1 MPKRRIGPL
10 MAVVGG
16 VAWLGWFAPEAHG
29 QKAFLNVARGLYGLD
44 ASYGKC
50 HLCHESRRGP
60 NRQTLNDLGKA
71 LQGMDGMQPL
81 LGKNSSYAF
90 NAQELQAVADA
101 LKKLDT
107 ADTDGDGATNREE
120 LLLKTFPADANSKP
134 AAAALEQLRAWEAKR
149 AAEAAGKK

>member
-1 MPKRRIGPL
+1 MPKRRIGRL
-10 MAVVGG
+10 LAVVGG
-16 VAWLGWFAPEAHG
+16 IAWLGWSAPDAHG

-50 HLCHESRRGP
+50 HLCHETRRGP
-60 NRQTLNDLGKA
+60 SRLTLNDLGKA
-71 LQGMDGMQPL
+71 LQGVEDMKPM

-90 NAQELQAVADA
+90 NAQELQAVAEA

-107 ADTDGDGATNREE
+107 VDTDGDGATNREE

-134 AAAALEQLRAWEAKR
+134 AAAALEQLRALEAKR